1 MLKKTLRSSLM
12 IAGLAVATLSAT
24 PPAQAQIRIGV
35 GAYPGYHGPV
45 YRFAGEDYC
54 WYEDAWRGPGWYVC
68 GSQWRRGFGWGGQ
81 YGWHGWHPRPH
92 HHPHGP
98 RPQPGPGRPP
108 VGGHPGP
115 SKPPVGAPPGS
126 PKPPRGGHPGGGHPN
141 RPPVA
146 PR

>member
-68 GSQWRRGFGWGGQ
+68 GSQWRRGFGCGRGPWGWWCGRGCQ
-81 YGWHGWHPRPH
+81 PCQPYWP
-92 HHPHGP
+92 
-98 RPQPGPGRPP
+98 PQPN
-108 VGGHPGP
+108 
-115 SKPPVGAPPGS
+115 
-126 PKPPRGGHPGGGHPN
+126 PRRH
-141 RPPVA
+141 
-146 PR
+146 